1 MYAEL
6 TTYERRESIRLLL
19 VRRKYAKVKDLVNEY
34 GVTKQTILKDLVFL
48 SSRIPITTKTGKCG
62 GIFLKE
68 EFESPREYLSVD
80 EENLLLYISKSL
92 NKSQQ
97 TSVPTVLQSLL
108 LVTDGAFSLRYQQ
121 HGVSLEKTGSRM

>member
-34 GVTKQTILKDLVFL
+34 GVTKQTILKDIVFL

-92 NKSQQ
+92 NKKEQ
-97 TSVPTVLQSLL
+97 VMIHNIINK
-108 LVTDGAFSLRYQQ
+108 FSLTK
-121 HGVSLEKTGSRM
+121 GN

>member
-1 MYAEL
+1 MQGEL

-19 VRRKYAKVKDLVNEY
+19 VKRKHTKIKVLVDMF
-34 GVTKQTILKDLVFL
+34 GVTKQTILKDIVFL

-68 EFESPREYLSVD
+68 GFESPKEYLSVD

-92 NKSQQ
+92 NKKEQIMIHNIINK
-97 TSVPTVLQSLL
+97 
-108 LVTDGAFSLRYQQ
+108 FSLTK
-121 HGVSLEKTGSRM
+121 GD

>member
-1 MYAEL
+1 MDAEL

-19 VRRKYAKVKDLVNEY
+19 VRRKHAKIKDLVDMF
-34 GVTKQTILKDLVFL
+34 GVTKQTILKAIVFL

-68 EFESPREYLSVD
+68 EFESPREYLSVA

-92 NKSQQ
+92 NKKEQIMIHNIINK
-97 TSVPTVLQSLL
+97 
-108 LVTDGAFSLRYQQ
+108 FSLTK
-121 HGVSLEKTGSRM
+121 GN